1 MLNADIAVTLI
12 LSLKEPSLGRMHTSM
27 HREIYYP
34 KIGLKFAEYHEDV
47 FDRM

>member
-12 LSLKEPSLGRMHTSM
+12 LSLKEPLLGRM